1 MKYILFALPNA
12 TISTVRIFD
21 DITGHNEVK
30 AEVQSGKPGLEV
42 VSAGQI
48 WINGNGLGVTCIHT
62 SVSLGLSYDE
72 ATSDM
77 AAATIKNLLKSR

>member
-1 MKYILFALPNA
+1 VP
-12 TISTVRIFD
+12 TVRLFD

-48 WINGNGLGVTCIHT
+48 WINGE
-62 SVSLGLSYDE
+62 SVSCVHKSISLGLEFDKE
-72 ATSDM
+72 TGEM
-77 AAATIKNLLKSR
+77 AAATIKLLLKDR